1 MLDKIFNL
9 DNPVLGFMGM
19 IVDAIILNLIWMVCC
34 IPIFTFGAATTALYY
49 ALMRDVMDEEAHPV
63 KAFFRSF
70 KQNFKQGTVL
80 GLIVLFVGAM
90 FGAAAYAYGYIE
102 STQNFWNIMKGAYI
116 ISFAVYMFI
125 LQYVFAILA
134 NFHTTIT
141 KAVQSAFFLSI
152 KNVGWT
158 LIMIAIMAL
167 PFVLLIINF
176 FNFLPVMLLGVGCVV
191 YLDSYFLNRILKPWF
206 DQAKGDEDEYAD
218 NWVMPDEVPESLV
231 IPADDSRPPEIAA
244 EEVKEE
250 TEE

>member
-1 MLDKIFNL
+1 
-9 DNPVLGFMGM
+9 
-19 IVDAIILNLIWMVCC
+19 
-34 IPIFTFGAATTALYY
+34 
-49 ALMRDVMDEEAHPV
+49 
-63 KAFFRSF
+63 
-70 KQNFKQGTVL
+70 
-80 GLIVLFVGAM
+80 
-90 FGAAAYAYGYIE
+90 
-102 STQNFWNIMKGAYI
+102 MKGAYI

-141 KAVQSAFFLSI
+141 KAIQSAFFLSI